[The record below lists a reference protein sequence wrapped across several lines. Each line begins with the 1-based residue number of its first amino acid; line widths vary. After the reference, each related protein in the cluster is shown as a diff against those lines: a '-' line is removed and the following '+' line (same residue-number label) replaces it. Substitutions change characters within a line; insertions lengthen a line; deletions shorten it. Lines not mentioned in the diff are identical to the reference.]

1 MNSGKLQM
9 KVSEEEVKERLS
21 VARRF
26 LESIDPDKL
35 GKCPDTICL
44 NCGRSVLVGKCCDNP
59 NIVVMEKEQVSPE
72 TWDQIQEIIKNP
84 PAPTKKLRE
93 LMTRKMKYEQI

>member
-1 MNSGKLQM
+1 M
-9 KVSEEEVKERLS
+9 KNEKYYDPEEVKKRVSEALAG
-21 VARRF
+21 V
-26 LESIDPDKL
+26 DW
-35 GKCPDTICL
+35 GKVFDSMPQIPDTICL

-84 PAPTKKLRE
+84 PEPTKKLRE
-93 LMTRKMKYEQI
+93 LMTRKMK

>member
-1 MNSGKLQM
+1 
-9 KVSEEEVKERLS
+9 
-21 VARRF
+21 
-26 LESIDPDKL
+26 
-35 GKCPDTICL
+35 
-44 NCGRSVLVGKCCDNP
+44 
-59 NIVVMEKEQVSPE
+59 MEKEQVSPE

>member
-1 MNSGKLQM
+1 MSRM
-9 KVSEEEVKERLS
+9 EISEEEVKKRVNEAL
-21 VARRF
+21 AG
-26 LESIDPDKL
+26 IDW
-35 GKCPDTICL
+35 GKVFDSMPQIPDTICL

-93 LMTRKMKYEQI
+93 LMTRKMK

>member
-1 MNSGKLQM
+1 M
-9 KVSEEEVKERLS
+9 KNKEYDPIEVKERLS

-72 TWDQIQEIIKNP
+72 TWDQIQEIIK
-84 PAPTKKLRE
+84 TLQRQLRN
-93 LMTRKMKYEQI
+93 YVN

>member
-1 MNSGKLQM
+1 M
-9 KVSEEEVKERLS
+9 KNKEYDPIEVKERLS

-26 LESIDPDKL
+26 LESID
-35 GKCPDTICL
+35 PDTICL